1 MADFISKVTL
11 PNNNNYPIRASAIPY
26 GEVDSTSTATDFT
39 ATVPGIYALEDG
51 VCILLR
57 NNIITSASG
66 FTININNLGAKPVY
80 SNMDTDDAP
89 SRETTI
95 FNKAYTMLFI
105 YSSDLVEDGAWICY
119 RGFNSNDNTIGY
131 QLRTNSST
139 MVAADKGY
147 RYRLW
152 FTSANGKKWVP
163 ANTSTST
170 NATTARTLNTRP
182 IDPFGDIIYRS
193 TNGSVDANADL
204 GTGTIWQQYTLN
216 IGYSYVK
223 TLTVNQPVYLKCS
236 PQTDGS
242 AIMEDLVQN
251 LPSSKDNKIYIFLGI
266 AYSTTQM
273 ELKIN
278 HPVYYHDGTGIRLW
292 TGKEVSDSSS
302 PLGAYQAT
310 IGDGTSTTYTI
321 NHNLNNDFILVS
333 VSITE
338 NNVTYMAP
346 LASVASPNQI
356 GYSLTITDSNN
367 IAITF
372 TSAPGEDAAKV
383 SIVSTQAVAEAIDN
397 LLLLTPNGEDYLKI

>member
-11 PNNNNYPIRASAIPY
+11 PNNNDYSIRASAIPY
-26 GEVDSTSTATDFT
+26 GEVDSTSTDTVFT
-39 ATVPGIYALEDG
+39 ATVPGIYVLRDG
-51 VCILLR
+51 VCVLLR
-57 NNIITSASG
+57 NNVITSASG

-89 SRETTI
+89 TRETTI

-119 RGFNSNDNTIGY
+119 RGFNSDNNTIGY

-152 FTSANGKKWVP
+152 FTSVDGKKWVP

-170 NATTARTLNTRP
+170 NSTTARTFNTRP

-193 TNGSVDANADL
+193 TNGTVDANASL
-204 GTGTIWQQYTLN
+204 GTGTIWQQYHLT

-242 AIMEDLVQN
+242 AIMEDLVQE

-266 AYSTTQM
+266 AYSTIAM

-292 TGKEVSDSSS
+292 TGKEISDSSS
-302 PLGAYQAT
+302 LGAYQT
-310 IGDGTSTTYTI
+310 TVGDGTNTTYHI
-321 NHNLNNDFILVS
+321 NHGLNNEFIVVS

-338 NNVTYMAP
+338 NNITYMAP
-346 LASVASPNQI
+346 LASVASLGQI
-356 GYSLTITDSNN
+356 GYSLTITDANN
-367 IAITF
+367 ISITF
-372 TSAPGEDAAKV
+372 TSAPDSNAAKV
-383 SIVSTQAVAEAIDN
+383 SVISTQAIAEAIDD
-397 LLLLTPNGEDYLKI
+397 LLLLTPHEEDYLKI